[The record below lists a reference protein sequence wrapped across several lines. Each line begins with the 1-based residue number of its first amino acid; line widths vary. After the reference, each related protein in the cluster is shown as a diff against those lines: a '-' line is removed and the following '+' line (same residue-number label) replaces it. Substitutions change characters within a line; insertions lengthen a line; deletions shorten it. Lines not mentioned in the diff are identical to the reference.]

1 MSEHL
6 EPTPPPPDG
15 LAPGA
20 RRLDLLVPLG
30 LVAAWIAVQAW
41 ALPSAGVKT

>member
-1 MSEHL
+1 MSGHL
-6 EPTPPPPDG
+6 EPTTPPPAGP
-15 LAPGA
+15 APGG